1 MEFSN
6 SSKKHLC
13 HFIEN
18 DINLLQKHLLD
29 LIEVVVPREQWDIIR
44 SKVLRLTNNSRRNLC
59 LEIEE
64 NYNIQ
69 PVKRA
74 EYDEIIEV
82 RKGYRKS

>member
-1 MEFSN
+1 M
-6 SSKKHLC
+6 C